1 MEESLV
7 YQMAL
12 KLQSLNQKRQEELVK
27 KNEKIQK
34 ESLYKCSKC
43 RDTGWILRINNKGD
57 TVASSCDC
65 REKEK
70 IKNQWI
76 AAGINLENKILT
88 FKNFIV
94 WNDSSRIAKD
104 TAIAYYNDFS
114 TISNQRKNSII
125 FCGQVGS
132 GKTHLAVAL
141 AINFMNKGMKVIYMP
156 YRDIITKIK
165 QNIMDNEYYKK
176 LISKFQ
182 TCEILLIDDLFK
194 GKVTDADINIMF
206 EIINYRY
213 LNHLPII
220 VNSEFI
226 IDKLLYFDEAV
237 GSRIYEMCKDY
248 VVEIKKDRSNNFR
261 LR

>member
-1 MEESLV
+1 
-7 YQMAL
+7 
-12 KLQSLNQKRQEELVK
+12 
-27 KNEKIQK
+27 
-34 ESLYKCSKC
+34 
-43 RDTGWILRINNKGD
+43 
-57 TVASSCDC
+57 
-65 REKEK
+65 
-70 IKNQWI
+70 
-76 AAGINLENKILT
+76 
-88 FKNFIV
+88 
-94 WNDSSRIAKD
+94 
-104 TAIAYYNDFS
+104 
-114 TISNQRKNSII
+114 
-125 FCGQVGS
+125 
-132 GKTHLAVAL
+132 
-141 AINFMNKGMKVIYMP
+141 MP

-176 LISKFQ
+176 LIAKFQ
-182 TCEILLIDDLFK
+182 SCEILLIDDLFK

-237 GSRIYEMCKDY
+237 GSRIYEMSKDY